1 MLLQKIFK
9 FRGLEMPFPALSTGH
24 FNKYERKCKWLEHIL
39 PISSVVV
46 KVQCSRKK
54 SKTVTPSCLR
64 LSSSLVIRWL
74 RARRLLFR
82 QAKDTNTMRR
92 IYQLPLFNDKNA
104 FRKSVYIYKNY
115 FQLYA
120 RTYVRLWTLYA
131 RGFYN
136 LVDQSKLDP
145 VHTSVIVL
153 FSSEEMCVRLSSIYL
168 LF

>member
-9 FRGLEMPFPALSTGH
+9 FRGSETPFPALSTGH
-24 FNKYERKCKWLEHIL
+24 LNKYERKCKWLKHIL

-82 QAKDTNTMRR
+82 RAKDTNTMRR

-131 RGFYN
+131 PGFYN

-145 VHTSVIVL
+145 VRTSVIVL

>member
-1 MLLQKIFK
+1 
-9 FRGLEMPFPALSTGH
+9 MPFPALSTGH
-24 FNKYERKCKWLEHIL
+24 FNKYERKFKWLEHIL
-39 PISSVVV
+39 PTSSVVV

-54 SKTVTPSCLR
+54 SKTVMPSCLR

-82 QAKDTNTMRR
+82 RAKDTNT
-92 IYQLPLFNDKNA
+92 IPLFNDKNA
-104 FRKSVYIYKNY
+104 FRKSVYVYKNY

-131 RGFYN
+131 PGFYN

>member
-1 MLLQKIFK
+1 
-9 FRGLEMPFPALSTGH
+9 
-24 FNKYERKCKWLEHIL
+24 
-39 PISSVVV
+39 
-46 KVQCSRKK
+46 
-54 SKTVTPSCLR
+54 
-64 LSSSLVIRWL
+64 
-74 RARRLLFR
+74 
-82 QAKDTNTMRR
+82 MRR

-104 FRKSVYIYKNY
+104 FRKSVYVYKNY

-120 RTYVRLWTLYA
+120 RTYVRLWMLYA
-131 RGFYN
+131 PGFYN

>member
-1 MLLQKIFK
+1 
-9 FRGLEMPFPALSTGH
+9 MPFPALSTGH
-24 FNKYERKCKWLEHIL
+24 FNKYERKCKWLKHIL

-82 QAKDTNTMRR
+82 RAKDTNTMRR

-104 FRKSVYIYKNY
+104 FRKSVYVYKNY

-120 RTYVRLWTLYA
+120 RTYVRLWMLYA
-131 RGFYN
+131 PGFYN

-145 VHTSVIVL
+145 VHTSVMVL
-153 FSSEEMCVRLSSIYL
+153 ISSEEMCVRLSSIYL

>member
-1 MLLQKIFK
+1 MFLQKIFK
-9 FRGLEMPFPALSTGH
+9 FRGSETPFPALSTGH

-39 PISSVVV
+39 PTSSVVV

-54 SKTVTPSCLR
+54 SKTVMPSCLR

-82 QAKDTNTMRR
+82 RAKDTNT
-92 IYQLPLFNDKNA
+92 IPLFNDKNA
-104 FRKSVYIYKNY
+104 FRKSVYVYKNY

-131 RGFYN
+131 PGFYN

>member
-9 FRGLEMPFPALSTGH
+9 FRGSETPFPALSTGH
-24 FNKYERKCKWLEHIL
+24 FNKYERNCKWLKHIL

-54 SKTVTPSCLR
+54 GKTVTPSCLR
-64 LSSSLVIRWL
+64 LSSSLVTRWL

-82 QAKDTNTMRR
+82 RAKDTNT
-92 IYQLPLFNDKNA
+92 IPLFNDKNA
-104 FRKSVYIYKNY
+104 FRKSVYVYKNY

-131 RGFYN
+131 PGFYN